1 MQVQSLDWKDPLEWE
16 MATLSSILA
25 WTIAWTE
32 EPGWLLIPGVTKE
45 LDTTEHARTGS
56 RSRASRIVARG
67 LSGCGAQ
74 ALAAAQRVES
84 SRTRA

>member
-1 MQVQSLDWKDPLEWE
+1 

-32 EPGWLLIPGVTKE
+32 EPGWLLIHGVAKE

-56 RSRASRIVARG
+56 RSKGFTSYGTWAQWSWCTGFSCCTTCRVFPDQG
-67 LSGCGAQ
+67 LNPCPQHRQ
-74 ALAAAQRVES
+74 ADS
-84 SRTRA
+84 